1 MKVALIVVGIVVGLL
16 LLIWIVGALLPKE
29 HVATRVARYK
39 QPPEKIWEALTNI
52 EEMPKW
58 RTDLKSIER
67 LPDKDGKPAWVED
80 LGSFG
85 KMPLQVE
92 VFEPPRKMVARIAD
106 PKLPFGGTWTYEIT
120 AVDGGATLRVTENG
134 EIYPA
139 LFRFMSRFIFGYTS
153 TMETYLKSLGRK
165 FGEEVTPQP

>member
-1 MKVALIVVGIVVGLL
+1 MKVTLIVVGIVVGLL
-16 LLIWIVGALLPKE
+16 LLMWVIGALLPKE
-29 HVATRVARYK
+29 HVATRMARYK
-39 QPPEKIWEALTNI
+39 QPPEKIWEALTNV

-58 RTDLKSIER
+58 RTDLKGIER
-67 LPDKDGKPAWVED
+67 LPEKDGKPAWVED

-92 VFEPPRKMVARIAD
+92 LLEPPSKMVARIAD
-106 PKLPFGGTWTYEIT
+106 PKLPFGGTWTYEIA
-120 AVDGGATLRVTENG
+120 AVDGGATLRVTERG

-153 TMETYLKSLGRK
+153 TMETYLKNLGRK
-165 FGEEVTPQP
+165 FGEDVTPQP